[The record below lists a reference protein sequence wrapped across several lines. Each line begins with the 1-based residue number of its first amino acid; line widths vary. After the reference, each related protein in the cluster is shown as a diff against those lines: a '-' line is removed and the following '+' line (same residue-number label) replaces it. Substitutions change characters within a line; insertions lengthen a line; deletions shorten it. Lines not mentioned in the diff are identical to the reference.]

1 MAQEKNYNGVTI
13 EKSWSLVGF
22 AKEFGTPKYATCTNK
37 ETGELFNCI
46 AFEGADGELTF
57 CHFGYSTEGFSLQ
70 DIVSQKDSLK
80 VGLNSNGKYT
90 LYKQENAWAT
100 IDLF

>member
-1 MAQEKNYNGVTI
+1 METKNYNGVTI

-22 AKEFGTPKYATCTNK
+22 AREFGTAKFATCTNK
-37 ETGELFNCI
+37 ETGEEFNCL
-46 AFEGADGELTF
+46 AFENADGELTF
-57 CHFGYSTEGFSLQ
+57 CHFGYSTQGMSVG
-70 DIVSQKDSLK
+70 DIVAGKADLK

-100 IDLF
+100 IDL